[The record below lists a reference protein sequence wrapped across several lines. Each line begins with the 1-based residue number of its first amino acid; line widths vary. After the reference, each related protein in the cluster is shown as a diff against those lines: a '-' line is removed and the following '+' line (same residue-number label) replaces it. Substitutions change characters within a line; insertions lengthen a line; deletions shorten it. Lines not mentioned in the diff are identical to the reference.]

1 MRPTTFRP
9 AYSNPLWSSDGTTL
23 FFNHIPLDSVYEYPP
38 GSGQILQAF
47 NHDLEGFWSVDTSG
61 QIMRRIYGQGLDS
74 PVLSRD
80 GTSVLYSA
88 GGQIWRTAFA
98 GDSLDPGS
106 TTKMT
111 NSTDGA
117 FNPSLSWNGDRLLY
131 DVGLGTNPGVYIC
144 SAAGGP
150 ARRVGDPGWYY
161 PDWMPGDTA
170 FAFVGYWPQV
180 TGIGAADTNGI
191 SRTLLRTEAIYPR
204 ASPDGLRI
212 AFLSHPSLGG
222 GNQLW
227 VMNRDGSQAQ
237 QLTTEGSMAGFSWS
251 PDGRQIAYVRF
262 DAVDHSYV
270 NGTIWIIDLATLQ
283 KRQVTFNTPP

>member
-1 MRPTTFRP
+1 MDSHLCIRIQPAIALLLICSSCGGKSPTSTNHMRPTTFRP

-61 QIMRRIYGQGLDS
+61 QIMRRIYGQGLDG

-117 FNPSLSWNGDRLLY
+117 FNPSLM
-131 DVGLGTNPGVYIC
+131 GTPFRGQQTHSCRYT
-144 SAAGGP
+144 AP
-150 ARRVGDPGWYY
+150 RRPLTRRYVKAP
-161 PDWMPGDTA
+161 MR
-170 FAFVGYWPQV
+170 
-180 TGIGAADTNGI
+180 
-191 SRTLLRTEAIYPR
+191 SRTRAPISTANPRVRVSVIWLPKRNPLRTRSGQLLPWPPVR
-204 ASPDGLRI
+204 RLV
-212 AFLSHPSLGG
+212 LG
-222 GNQLW
+222 
-227 VMNRDGSQAQ
+227 
-237 QLTTEGSMAGFSWS
+237 
-251 PDGRQIAYVRF
+251 
-262 DAVDHSYV
+262 
-270 NGTIWIIDLATLQ
+270 
-283 KRQVTFNTPP
+283 